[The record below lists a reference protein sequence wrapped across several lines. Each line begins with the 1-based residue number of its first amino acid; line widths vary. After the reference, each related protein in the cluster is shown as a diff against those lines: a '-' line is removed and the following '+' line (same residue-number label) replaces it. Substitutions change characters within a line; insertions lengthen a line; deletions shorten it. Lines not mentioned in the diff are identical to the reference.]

1 MCPLSLNKKEL
12 CIVGAGGKGG
22 GGGGGAAA
30 PGECALPD
38 HMLYTNYSGTKISS

>member
-1 MCPLSLNKKEL
+1 MPSESKQER
-12 CIVGAGGKGG
+12 IVHSRSRG

-38 HMLYTNYSGTKISS
+38 HMLYTDYSGTKISS

>member
-1 MCPLSLNKKEL
+1 MPSESKQER
-12 CIVGAGGKGG
+12 IVHSRSWGEGG